1 LLSLERAFADKRIA
15 SILCIGAHPDDIE
28 IGCGGTVQRL
38 LELNPHAHVEWVVLS
53 SNEDRAA
60 EARSAA
66 GSLLESA
73 ASSRI
78 RIEAFR
84 ESYFPYEGADVKRF
98 FDNLG
103 RETDPDLILT
113 HHGNDL
119 HQDHRL
125 VAELTWNTWRDHLI
139 LEYEIPKYDGDLG
152 RPNVF
157 VALEQAQCMR
167 KVEALMKFFPSQ
179 KSKYWFTEDT
189 FWGLLRVR
197 GVEARAPGGYAEGF
211 YCRKLVLL

>member
-1 LLSLERAFADKRIA
+1 LLSLERAFTDK
-15 SILCIGAHPDDIE
+15 SITNVLCIGAHPDDIE

-38 LELNPHAHVEWVVLS
+38 LEHNPRLHVDWVVLS
-53 SNEDRAA
+53 SNDERGA

-66 GSLLESA
+66 ESLLGGLGSA
-73 ASSRI
+73 GI
-78 RIEAFR
+78 RIESFQ
-84 ESYFPYEGADVKRF
+84 ESYFPYHGADVKRF
-98 FDNLG
+98 FDQLG
-103 RETDPDLILT
+103 REITPDLILT

-119 HQDHRL
+119 HQDHRM

-157 VALEQAQCMR
+157 VSLDQTQCAR
-167 KVEALMKFFPSQ
+167 KVETLMKFFQSQ
-179 KSKYWFTEDT
+179 RSKYWFTEDT

-197 GVEARAPGGYAEGF
+197 GVEARAPGGFAEGF